1 MVNSI
6 NAAILIIAM
15 SGVTIL
21 LRFLPFI
28 IFKGD
33 KEIPSLI
40 IYLGDILPAAAIGML
55 VVYCLR
61 EINIMVYPFGL
72 FELLASLVVV
82 IVQLYKRNSVISI
95 LLGTLTYIV
104 LLNVM

>member
-1 MVNSI
+1 MANSL

-28 IFKGD
+28 IFKRD

-61 EINIMVYPFGL
+61 EINFMVNPFGL
-72 FELLASLVVV
+72 FELSASLVVV

-95 LLGTLTYIV
+95 LLGTITYIV

>member
-1 MVNSI
+1 MANSL

-28 IFKGD
+28 IFKGN

>member
-1 MVNSI
+1 MANSL

-21 LRFLPFI
+21 LRFLPFM

>member
-1 MVNSI
+1 MANSL

-33 KEIPSLI
+33 KEISSLI
-40 IYLGDILPAAAIGML
+40 IQLGDILPAAAIGML

-61 EINIMVYPFGL
+61 DINFLVYPFGL
-72 FELLASLVVV
+72 FEIVGSLVVV

-104 LLNVM
+104 LLNVL

>member
-1 MVNSI
+1 MANSL

>member
-1 MVNSI
+1 MANSL

-28 IFKGD
+28 IFKGN

-72 FELLASLVVV
+72 FELLALLVVV